1 MTEPT
6 RAWLY
11 RVALAIIALAGIYGV
26 VDESQTAGIVA
37 VVTALLSSGLAVRN
51 TSTARPIERDRH
63 DIGESALMT
72 LVLVAGLIVL
82 VIVIFRMLAP

>member
-1 MTEPT
+1 MTEAT
-6 RAWLY
+6 RAWIY
-11 RVALAIIALAGIYGV
+11 RVALAVIALAGIYGV

-51 TSTARPIERDRH
+51 TSTVRPIERDRH